1 MSPTAP
7 ARVLLAAGVAAQVAY
22 PLTQGAARD
31 RVSVAVVVLLAA
43 ACTAHAGATRGAR
56 AAVGLLAVTAG
67 VGLLVELVG
76 TRTGVPFGCYAYA
89 PGRLGPEVAG
99 VPLVIAAAW
108 TTGAW
113 PAWCAARRV
122 VARRGPRVLLA
133 ATGLA
138 AWDLYLDPQMVAD
151 GRWRFC
157 GGGATLPGPAGVPL
171 TNLAGWVVVA
181 LVMAAGLAALDHHR
195 PTPPADAVPVALLLW
210 TWLGSGLAH
219 LVFLDLPV
227 SGVLG
232 LLGMGVLGVPL
243 LVALRRERV
252 ARAEPAGPPVTARAP

>member
-1 MSPTAP
+1 MSRRTVP
-7 ARVLLAAGVAAQVAY
+7 AGVLLAAGVAAQVAY
-22 PLTQGAARD
+22 PLTTGSARD
-31 RVSVAVVVLLAA
+31 RVSVAVVVLLAG
-43 ACTAHAGATRGAR
+43 ACLAHAGATRGRRTVA
-56 AAVGLLAVTAG
+56 GLVVVTAG
-67 VGLLVELVG
+67 VGLLAELVG

-89 PGRLGPEVAG
+89 PGRLGPELGG

-122 VARRGPRVLLA
+122 ATAAVPRVLLA

-157 GGGATLPGPAGVPL
+157 GDGPTLPGLGEVPVS
-171 TNLAGWVVVA
+171 NLAGWVVVA
-181 LVMAAGLAALDHHR
+181 LVMAAGLAVVDHR
-195 PTPPADAVPVALLLW
+195 AGGADDTVPVALLLW

-219 LVFLDLPV
+219 LVLLDLPV
-227 SGVLG
+227 SGVYG
-232 LLGMGVLGVPL
+232 LLGMGVLGVPVL
-243 LVALRRERV
+243 RSLRRAGRGAPV
-252 ARAEPAGPPVTARAP
+252 PATVR